1 MIASVRGPVVDV
13 ALDHVVI
20 DCAGVGYRVLVTPAT
35 VGSLRRGEEATLL
48 TSMIV
53 REDSMTLYGFT
64 EPDARSLFTLLQ
76 TVTGVGPRLAMA
88 TLAVLEPDAL
98 RRALADSDVKAL
110 TAVPGVGKRVA
121 ERLVVELRDKVDA
134 PTTARPDGAVVAPV
148 PGTIRDQ
155 VAEALVGLG
164 FTTGPA
170 DKAVTAIL
178 TDEPDADAST
188 VLRKSLALLGKTA

>member
-35 VGSLRRGEEATLL
+35 VASVRRGEEATLL

-64 EPDARSLFTLLQ
+64 EPDARSLFALLQ

-110 TAVPGVGKRVA
+110 TTVPGVGKRVA
-121 ERLVVELRDKVDA
+121 ERLVVELRDKVEVPVA
-134 PTTARPDGAVVAPV
+134 HTAGGAAVAIG
-148 PGTIRDQ
+148 GTVREQ

-164 FTTGPA
+164 FTAGPA
-170 DKAVTAIL
+170 DKAVAAVL
-178 TDEPDADAST
+178 ADAPEADAST
-188 VLRKSLALLGKTA
+188 VLRQSLALLGKTA

>member
-1 MIASVRGPVVDV
+1 MIASVRGPVIDV

-20 DCAGVGYRVLVTPAT
+20 DCGGVGYRVLVTPPTLAS
-35 VGSLRRGEEATLL
+35 VRRGDEATLL

-64 EPDARSLFTLLQ
+64 EPDARSLFALLQ

-110 TAVPGVGKRVA
+110 TTVPGIGKRVA
-121 ERLVVELRDKVDA
+121 ERLVVELRDKVDL
-134 PTTARPDGAVVAPV
+134 PSSDGVMGAGAIAV
-148 PGTIRDQ
+148 GSIRDQ
-155 VAEALVGLG
+155 VTEALVGLG
-164 FTTGPA
+164 FTAAPA
-170 DKAVTAIL
+170 EKAVAVVL
-178 TDEPDADAST
+178 AEVPDADAST
-188 VLRKSLALLGKTA
+188 ALRKALALLGKGA

>member
-1 MIASVRGPVVDV
+1 MIASVRGPVVDI

-35 VGSLRRGEEATLL
+35 VSSLRRGDEATLL

-64 EPDARSLFTLLQ
+64 EPDARSLFALLQ

-98 RRALADSDVKAL
+98 RRALAESDVKAL
-110 TAVPGVGKRVA
+110 TTVPGIGKRVA
-121 ERLVVELRDKVDA
+121 ERLVVELRDKVEMPTGSAGGPVSIA
-134 PTTARPDGAVVAPV
+134 PGSV
-148 PGTIRDQ
+148 RDQ

-164 FTTGPA
+164 FTAGPA
-170 DKAVTAIL
+170 DKALSAVLA
-178 TDEPDADAST
+178 DAPDADAST
-188 VLRKSLALLGKTA
+188 LLRKSLALLGKTA